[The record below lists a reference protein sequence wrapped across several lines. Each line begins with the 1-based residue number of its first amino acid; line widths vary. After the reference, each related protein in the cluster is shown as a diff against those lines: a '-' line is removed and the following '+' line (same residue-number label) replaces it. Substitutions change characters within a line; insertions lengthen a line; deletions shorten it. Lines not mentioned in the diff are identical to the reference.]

1 MAIAVVLCCTCI
13 FPFPPN
19 HQFPSRGNNRIYF
32 LYYGGCKMSPSYPK
46 ISVRLQI
53 FPSKGRY
60 LDPLRRT
67 ESMTRLALT
76 FWYIKHKNS
85 SKQSI
90 T

>member
-1 MAIAVVLCCTCI
+1 
-13 FPFPPN
+13 
-19 HQFPSRGNNRIYF
+19 
-32 LYYGGCKMSPSYPK
+32 MSPSYPK

-60 LDPLRRT
+60 LDPLRCT

-85 SKQSI
+85 PKQSI